1 MVLIKEK
8 CVLKALGSFFCFS
21 RYRQPRCTF
30 NAFPAPVAQSS
41 HQCKFSEEIFYFVFI
56 FSETRIMGD
65 QLFQYISFSFPMSG
79 ETLHWLGGSGQKNA
93 YHAKEVNKI
102 LRTSEKACFRTNSK
116 LIASYQL
123 CLHIFRILSEYILE
137 ESKSPR

>member
-1 MVLIKEK
+1 MFSSHWIDLEGLDPVLWMVLIKEK

-30 NAFPAPVAQSS
+30 NAFPAPVAYSS

-56 FSETRIMGD
+56 FSKTRIMGD

-79 ETLHWLGGSGQKNA
+79 ETLHWLGGSSQKMHIMQKKLTKFFEPQKRLA
-93 YHAKEVNKI
+93 
-102 LRTSEKACFRTNSK
+102 SE
-116 LIASYQL
+116 Q
-123 CLHIFRILSEYILE
+123 ILS
-137 ESKSPR
+137 